1 LTSELNVRPETPFS
15 AESRWG
21 VFGHSGFVVILAA
34 TSLSNVGFAMF
45 DTGSGWLMTS
55 LNPSPRM
62 VSAVQIATTLPLFLL
77 TLPAGALTDV
87 VDPRR
92 LLIVAQAGVAAVSFA
107 FAATVSVGLA
117 SPPALLTTSFL
128 LGVGGALTAPA
139 WLLILPM
146 LVARTELDSAVAVDS
161 AGYNLARA
169 VGPVIAGF
177 AIARLGID
185 VPFWCCWVGNL
196 AFVAALIWW
205 RASRRARETLP
216 AERLISAMMTGIRYV
231 RYSREMDAT
240 LIRAV
245 AFFPFASAYLALLP
259 LVARTQMRG
268 GPEVYGALMAAIGA
282 GSIAA
287 SFALKWL
294 KARLGPDRLA
304 ALGTIGT
311 ILALLLFAAAR
322 ELPLA
327 VLGSL
332 IAGASS
338 ILVLATLYVSAQV
351 ALPEWVRGRG
361 LAIFLTVYFGAIT
374 FGSAAWGEVASLE
387 GLPFALAAAAVGAF
401 IAMPLTW
408 RWKLQTGAALNLTP
422 SMRWRAPCFLNRV
435 ADDDGPILAM
445 KEYTIDPKD
454 RAAFL
459 AIMQEVGLERRRDGG
474 YAWNVFEDPDEA
486 GKVIETFLIHSAL
499 ELKYRQ
505 ARVTMADQMM
515 FDQVRRFL
523 KAPPETRYLI
533 APKRN
538 RHARR
543 KGAAADL
550 TPRLSA

>member
-1 LTSELNVRPETPFS
+1 MTSELNVRPETPFS
-15 AESRWG
+15 AKSRWG
-21 VFGHSGFVVILAA
+21 VFGNSAFVVILAA
-34 TSLSNVGFAMF
+34 TSLSNIGFAMF

-107 FAATVSVGLA
+107 FAAAVSVGLA
-117 SPPALLTTSFL
+117 SPAALLATSFL
-128 LGVGGALTAPA
+128 LGVGGALAAPA

-177 AIARLGID
+177 AIARLGVD

-196 AFVAALIWW
+196 ALVAALIWW
-205 RASRRARETLP
+205 RAPRRARETLP
-216 AERLISAMMTGIRYV
+216 AERLISAMMTGVRYV

-327 VLGSL
+327 VLAQPDRRRIVDTYVGDPLRVGAGGFAGMGSRPGPGDFPDRL
-332 IAGASS
+332 LRGHDFRKRRVGRSRQSRGA
-338 ILVLATLYVSAQV
+338 
-351 ALPEWVRGRG
+351 ALRPCRGRG
-361 LAIFLTVYFGAIT
+361 GRPDRHAAHLALE
-374 FGSAAWGEVASLE
+374 AANG
-387 GLPFALAAAAVGAF
+387 
-401 IAMPLTW
+401 
-408 RWKLQTGAALNLTP
+408 RRLNLTP

-435 ADDDGPILAM
+435 ADDDGPILAI

-486 GKVIETFLIHSAL
+486 GKVIETFLIQSAL
-499 ELKYRQ
+499 ELKYRE

-515 FDQVRRFL
+515 FDQVRQFL
-523 KAPPETRYLI
+523 KAPPQTRYLI
-533 APKRN
+533 APKRTVTLGG
-538 RHARR
+538 RGPRPTSRR
-543 KGAAADL
+543 D
-550 TPRLSA
+550 